1 MTPATAPVPGADV
14 PARIITAPGGAGA
27 NTAAWLAA
35 RGVDVT
41 LVARVGDDVAGRAV
55 VDGLAAAGV
64 QAAVA
69 VDPDAPTATVVVLVG
84 PGGERTML
92 SDRGAAARLAAADL
106 PPLDGVDHL
115 HLSGY
120 VLGAGSCA
128 AGLAALAAA
137 RAAGASTSLDPQ
149 ATGTFPADLLSR
161 LGGVDLLLP
170 NAAELAALTGSPE
183 PPRPW
188 RCWTSRAPWSSRRGR
203 RGRAGWTAT
212 VCALCGASAVADVVA
227 DATGAGDAFDAGL
240 LAAWLAGAGPEAAL
254 LAGCAAGAEA
264 VSRRGGRRAPGVTS
278 RSSRTSP
285 VDHRTVDHRA
295 VEARVTRVDHRVR
308 AGLQRRPVGLVA
320 VDLLALAG
328 QPVVRDEHGHPGQR
342 DRDDQERDGQPGS
355 LVEDRGQHHAR
366 HPHAHHQ
373 RRTGAC
379 APASSSS
386 YDRAASVIRT
396 GSGELEAGRR

>member
-1 MTPATAPVPGADV
+1 MTRVVVVGDLAVDVLVTPTTAPVPGADV
-14 PARIITAPGGAGA
+14 PARITTAPGGAGA

-64 QAAVA
+64 RTAVA

-92 SDRGAAARLAAADL
+92 SDRGAAARLAVADL

-183 PPRPW
+183 P
-188 RCWTSRAPWSSRRGR
+188 G
-203 RGRAGWTAT
+203 
-212 VCALCGASAVADVVA
+212 SA
-227 DATGAGDAFDAGL
+227 
-240 LAAWLAGAGPEAAL
+240 AAL
-254 LAGCAAGAEA
+254 LDVARAVVVTAGPAGASWVDRDGVRTVHAAHAARRRRRDGRRRRVRRRAARGVARGGGPGSGAAGGL
-264 VSRRGGRRAPGVTS
+264 RRGGGGRQPARRTSWALGVTS
-278 RSSRTSP
+278 RSSRTCPSITGP
-285 VDHRTVDHRA
+285 SKPGWPGSRTC
-295 VEARVTRVDHRVR
+295 VR
-308 AGLQRRPVGLVA
+308 A
-320 VDLLALAG
+320 
-328 QPVVRDEHGHPGQR
+328 
-342 DRDDQERDGQPGS
+342 
-355 LVEDRGQHHAR
+355 
-366 HPHAHHQ
+366 
-373 RRTGAC
+373 
-379 APASSSS
+379 SS
-386 YDRAASVIRT
+386 
-396 GSGELEAGRR
+396 AGRSAW